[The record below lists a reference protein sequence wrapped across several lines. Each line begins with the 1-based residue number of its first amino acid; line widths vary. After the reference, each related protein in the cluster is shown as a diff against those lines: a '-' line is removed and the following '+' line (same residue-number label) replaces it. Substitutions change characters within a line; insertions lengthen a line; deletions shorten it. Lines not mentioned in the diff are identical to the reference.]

1 MSENRKTAILVFGL
15 GLVATLLALPFLY
28 ALGLPSFEVVL
39 MGLFGEGNAW
49 ALVFTIVL
57 VALLLYGI
65 RKSFNSS
72 D

>member
-1 MSENRKTAILVFGL
+1 MRVNRKAAILLFGS
-15 GLVATLLALPFLY
+15 GFVATLLALPFLY
-28 ALGLPSFEVVL
+28 ALGIPSFEVVL
-39 MGLFGEGNAW
+39 TGLFGEGNSW

>member
-39 MGLFGEGNAW
+39 MGLFGEGNPW
-49 ALVFTIVL
+49 ALARF
-57 VALLLYGI
+57 Y
-65 RKSFNSS
+65 SS
-72 D
+72 TGSLNFLWPPQMD

>member
-49 ALVFTIVL
+49 ALVFT
-57 VALLLYGI
+57 ALLVLLIFFGL
-65 RKSFNSS
+65 RKWIKST